1 MTSIKQEILDEL
13 KNSPN
18 KTRIKAKL
26 MLALNRSDQSI
37 DNYFED
43 NDPMLTQKDA
53 LIVIC
58 EETGKT
64 ESEILTQG

>member
-64 ESEILTQG
+64 ESEILTQK